1 MDLLAI
7 PRTVVS
13 TSLKIVRLPLE
24 QALKLATGSNGAAEE
39 NSVRATADRADA
51 AAREVA
57 GKATQDD
64 QLQQTATRQRRAADQ
79 RDEAATRKRQADE
92 RKRQADERKQQAE
105 QKRSQASRRAQQERS
120 AAEEQRRTRERRAAE
135 VANKRETEAREAA
148 QATQA
153 QVAAREQ
160 RARLEQLDSEADA
173 INKREDA
180 LTASNEA
187 DRLKAAA
194 EHAKEARRDE

>member
-1 MDLLAI
+1 MELLAI

-39 NSVRATADRADA
+39 NSVRATADRAAA